1 MLVGDVVY
9 LCATL
14 LLTGAWFVSV
24 WCWTRSHRFIA
35 LRARVA
41 SAGRVS
47 LSAYLSQT
55 LIFTTVF
62 YGYGLGKA
70 FQWGPFAVCCFAV
83 MVYLAQLMICHWWCQ
98 RFRLGPME
106 WLWRSL
112 TNLRWESIR

>member
-1 MLVGDVVY
+1 
-9 LCATL
+9 
-14 LLTGAWFVSV
+14 
-24 WCWTRSHRFIA
+24 
-35 LRARVA
+35 
-41 SAGRVS
+41 VS

-70 FQWGPFAVCCFAV
+70 FQWGPFAVCSFAV
-83 MVYLAQLMICHWWCQ
+83 MVYLAQLVVCHWWCQ